1 MSSKAGRASA
11 PTTSP
16 LCVMCTAGVDEMV
29 THAVCDCA
37 MYAARRAAAWAEI
50 EAVGVGDGAGTTT
63 TTISR
68 QQWHG
73 MSSDARAR
81 WLLSCGAP
89 AVPSALHAYLHD
101 LFRQRGE
108 AATHY
113 AG

>member
-1 MSSKAGRASA
+1 
-11 PTTSP
+11 
-16 LCVMCTAGVDEMV
+16 MCTAGVDETV

-50 EAVGVGDGAGTTT
+50 EAVGVGHGAGTTT

-89 AVPSALHAYLHD
+89 AVSSALHAYLHD
-101 LFRQRGE
+101 LVRQRGKV
-108 AATHY
+108 ATLY